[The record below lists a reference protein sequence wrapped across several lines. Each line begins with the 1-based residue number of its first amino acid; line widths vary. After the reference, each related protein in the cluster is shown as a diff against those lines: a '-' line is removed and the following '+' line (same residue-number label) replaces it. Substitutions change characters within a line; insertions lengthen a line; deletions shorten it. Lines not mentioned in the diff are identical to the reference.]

1 MSNISL
7 ASPFMAIPSNTKWHA
22 KVGDSGSLQRVRV
35 LCVDDNELLLK
46 SMQRVVERNP
56 SLHWVGCLERADTL
70 IESVKRLCPDVVV
83 LDIHMPGA
91 SALEELHKLT
101 SECPNARVLIL
112 SSDTTQ
118 ATVHKAIERGA
129 WGYISK
135 YDPSSVMI
143 EAIEAVAAKRHFYGP
158 LSRPKTR

>member
-1 MSNISL
+1 MKSHSALSEAHAL
-7 ASPFMAIPSNTKWHA
+7 ART
-22 KVGDSGSLQRVRV
+22 RV

-56 SLHWVGCLERADTL
+56 HMQWVGSLDRADTL
-70 IESVKRLCPDVVV
+70 IEAAKRLCPDVVV

-91 SALEELHKLT
+91 SALEELRKLT
-101 SECPNARVLIL
+101 TQCPKSRVLIL

-118 ATVHKAIERGA
+118 ATVLKAIEYGA

-143 EAIEAVAAKRHFYGP
+143 EAIEAVASARHFYGP
-158 LSRPKTR
+158 LSRPKSW